1 MDPKLEEFKE
11 RYPKWVEESLAEFQA
26 GQSKKYLE
34 KYPFMIYEHVPWV
47 PFSGKAADKKF
58 ALITTGG
65 IYLRSRQIPFETE
78 SIHGD
83 PSFRE
88 IPKTVRPEELA
99 IAHGH
104 YDQSLAEKDLNC
116 VFPIDRFIELEK
128 EGIIGG
134 LAEVHYSFTYV
145 NDIIP
150 LMEKSIPEVIRRIRA
165 EAVSALFLVPV

>member
-1 MDPKLEEFKE
+1 VDPKLEEFKK
-11 RYPKWVEESLAEFQA
+11 RYPQWVQESLPEFQA

-34 KYPFMIYEHVPWV
+34 KYPFMTYDDVPWT
-47 PFSGKAADKKF
+47 PFHGKAAGKKF

-65 IYLRSRQIPFETE
+65 IYLRDRQVPFETE

-83 PSFRE
+83 PSYRE

-116 VFPIDRFIELEK
+116 IFPVYRFIELEK

-134 LAEVHYSFTYV
+134 LAQTHYSFTYV

-150 LMEKSIPEVIRRIRA
+150 LMEKSIPEVTRKVKA
-165 EAVSALFLVPV
+165 EKVNALFLVPV